1 MLQRLIILL
10 CFFTLFSQ
18 ANAQAPDEVS
28 VMFYN
33 VENLFD
39 IRDDS
44 LTRDDEFLPRGTRGW
59 TYTKFQQKLQNIYK
73 VIAAVGEWEPPM
85 LVGLAEVENRFV
97 LEALLRDTPL
107 HRYRYEIVHQDSK
120 DARGIDVAL
129 LYRSDQF
136 TLLDTQFISVDLSA
150 WGGGHTREILY
161 VKGTL
166 RAGDTLHYLV
176 NHWPSRYRGVQASNP
191 LRLQAAQT
199 LRAFTDSLYQ
209 HNPESN
215 ILIAGDFND
224 NPEEASLQALCD
236 NAYLTNVSQYAM
248 EGTNKHQDHWNTF
261 DQFIVSR
268 NLIGN
273 GSQWQVEDKKAVA
286 YAASWLLEE
295 DLKYLGYKL
304 RRTYVGFRYQG
315 GFSDHLPVYV
325 RLVKS
330 HL

>member
-1 MLQRLIILL
+1 MLQRFITVL
-10 CFFTLFSQ
+10 CFFSLFQ
-18 ANAQAPDEVS
+18 AEAQAPDEVS

-73 VIAAVGEWEPPM
+73 VIAAVGEWEPPV

-136 TLLDTQFISVDLSA
+136 ELLDTQFIPVDLSA
-150 WGGGHTREILY
+150 WGGGHTRDILY

-166 RAGDTLHYLV
+166 SSGDTLHYLV

-209 HNPESN
+209 HHPNSN

-236 NAYLTNVSQYAM
+236 NAYLINVSQYAM

-268 NLIGN
+268 NLMSN
-273 GSQWQVEDKKAVA
+273 HPWQIKGEKAVA
-286 YAASWLLEE
+286 YAAPWLLEE
-295 DLKYLGYKL
+295 DPKYLGYKL

-325 RLVKS
+325 RLIKS
-330 HL
+330 RL